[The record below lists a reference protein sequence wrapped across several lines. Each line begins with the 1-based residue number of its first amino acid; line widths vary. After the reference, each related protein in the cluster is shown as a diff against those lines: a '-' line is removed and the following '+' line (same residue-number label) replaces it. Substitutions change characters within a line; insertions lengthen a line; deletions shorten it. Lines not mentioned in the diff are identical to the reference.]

1 MSKKNLILPGKII
14 AVKFRFHQ
22 MKKLLFLFLLI
33 FGTFS
38 WGQTKKDIR
47 INWRANN
54 DFSVG
59 TYLLKIPSFDAPF
72 LDFDSGT
79 NTLHYTTSF
88 AVDKPI
94 DEGSLVITAVNT
106 VPVSATE
113 LGNLNKERI
122 PSAVNGSLQNSIARD
137 KISAVF
143 SFSPVIKQGENFFK
157 VVGLTYEFA
166 YSTKRL
172 ATAPSDFTS
181 LSNSVLASGDFYR
194 FYITKSGVYKI
205 TKGFLQEL
213 GINTAGVDPRKI
225 KLYGNGGRMIPLKNN
240 VIYPADLTENAIQFS
255 GEEDGVLDAADYIL
269 FYGEGVDNWNN
280 ESQTTNNLYADKSYY
295 YVTIGSDNG
304 KRMAAMP
311 EPVGPTT
318 ETISVFDD
326 YQYHEIDRV
335 NIARLG
341 RRWFGEE
348 FQVNNEQTFDFTIP
362 NVVAGSSSSLK
373 VYTAAAAGN
382 YTNFK
387 VEANGTQVGTINIG
401 PIGNYTEAVEGILN
415 TTFPATEN
423 AAIKL
428 TYNNNGAPSA
438 DGYLDYIILKS
449 KRNLKS
455 TGKQFAFQYDAALS
469 GTGIGTY
476 QFSDATGIDQVW
488 DISDLYNVSQKTN
501 NNAAAFAFNQAL
513 GEAKKYC
520 AVVLSDAYTPLKEAE
535 TKIANQNIKGTIFL
549 DQQGQFKDIDYL
561 IITPK
566 LFQAQAEKLAQ
577 FHRSYSQLNVK
588 VVTLESIYPEFCSGK
603 QDIGAIR
610 NLVKYVYFNASSP
623 EKRVKYLNLF
633 GDASYDFKNR
643 ISKFSNYV
651 PIYHALNSYTLGESS
666 FASDDFF
673 GMMDPTEGDVDGNS
687 KGLDIAVGRMI
698 ANSSTQADEL
708 VTKVIDYHDPKSY
721 GNWRNNF
728 VVIADDADVVQDA
741 SLQTRMNNLADT
753 IVAEKPFMNPK
764 KILLDAY
771 VQETASGGSRYPKAR
786 EDFFNSFEKGALVFN
801 YLGHGGEDGLT
812 QERVWEKTDSQNL
825 ANKYKY
831 PLFITITCQ
840 FSRFDNPYR
849 PTAGEYTYWNPSGGA
864 ISMITTVREIGQIT
878 GETFNDILSEY
889 LFAYGS
895 NQYTS
900 IAEALRLAKNDPQA
914 QSTRVVFYLGDPA
927 LFLAIPKP
935 KIQLTKV
942 NDVPIT
948 GVIDDLKSLAYVKLN
963 GEIVDENNNLQSA
976 YNGALSVQIYDKEI
990 IRSTYNNDGNS
1001 PPISFKTLGETVF
1014 RGNAQVTNGQFEFG
1028 FVVPRDIAIP
1038 LGNGRISFYSKK
1050 EAATLDN
1057 TGYNTEIKI
1066 GGINANA
1073 VADNTAPLAKL
1084 YMNDQS
1090 FVNGGITNTS
1100 PLFLAYLED
1109 ENGINTASG
1118 IGHDIVA
1125 ILDGNENNPYKLNDY
1140 YETELDNYK
1149 KGKIKFPFRNLAVG
1163 LHTISFKA
1171 WDVYNNLV
1179 TSELQFVV
1187 TGNESIAL
1195 TNVLNY
1201 PNPFVNYTEF
1211 WFTHNRPF
1219 EPLEVQVQVLTITG
1233 KIVWTKNQTITSE
1246 GFLSRE
1252 ISWDGRDD
1260 FGAKIGKGVY
1270 IYKLTVKST
1279 LTGSKTEKYEKLVI
1293 L

>member
-1 MSKKNLILPGKII
+1 
-14 AVKFRFHQ
+14 
-22 MKKLLFLFLLI
+22 MKKILFFFLFI
-33 FGTFS
+33 FGVS
-38 WGQTKKDIR
+38 WGQNKTDLR
-47 INWRANN
+47 VNWLSKN
-54 DFSVG
+54 DFNIG
-59 TYLLKIPSFDAPF
+59 PYLIKIPQFDAKYI
-72 LDFDSGT
+72 DFNSGT
-79 NTLHYTTSF
+79 NTLRHSSGFVTSSP
-88 AVDKPI
+88 VDEK
-94 DEGSLVITAVNT
+94 SLVISNLIT
-106 VPVSATE
+106 VPIAVAE
-113 LGNLNKERI
+113 LGQLDKNNI
-122 PSAVNGSLQNSIARD
+122 PTSPNATLTNSMARD
-137 KISAVF
+137 KLYAQF
-143 SFSPVIKQGENFFK
+143 SFSPIIKQGESYLK
-157 VVGLTYEFA
+157 VTSLTYEFA
-166 YSTKRL
+166 YSSNRL
-172 ATAPSDFTS
+172 VNTPSDFTT
-181 LSNSVLASGDFYR
+181 LSSSVLASGDFYR
-194 FYITKSGVYKI
+194 FYLTKSGVYKI
-205 TKGFLQEL
+205 SKSFLQQL
-213 GINTAGVDPRKI
+213 GINTTGLDPRKI

-240 VIYPADLTENAIQFS
+240 VPYPADLTENAIQIS
-255 GEEDGVLDAADYIL
+255 GEEDGVFDAADYIL

-295 YVTIGSDNG
+295 YITTGSDNG
-304 KRMAAMP
+304 KRMTSML

-318 ETISVFDD
+318 ETITAFDD

-348 FQVNNEQTFDFTIP
+348 FQINNEQTFNFTIP
-362 NVVAGSSSSLK
+362 NVVAGSTSSLK

-382 YTNFK
+382 FTNFK

-401 PIGNYTEAVEGILN
+401 PIGSYTEAVEGVLN
-415 TTFPATEN
+415 TSFPASEST
-423 AAIKL
+423 AITL

-438 DGYLDYIILKS
+438 DGYLDYISLKS
-449 KRNLKS
+449 KRILKS
-455 TGKQFAFQYDAALS
+455 TGKQFRFQNDAANTGS
-469 GTGIGTY
+469 GIGSY
-476 QFSDATGIDQVW
+476 QFADATGIDQVW
-488 DISDLYNVSQKTN
+488 DITDIYNVTQKNT
-501 NNAAAFAFNQAL
+501 AGATAFSFSQAL
-513 GEAKKYC
+513 GEARKYIS
-520 AVVLSDAYTPLKEAE
+520 VVLTDAFTPLKDAE
-535 TKIANQNIKGTIFL
+535 TKVANQNLKGTIFL
-549 DQQGQFKDIDYL
+549 DNLGQFKDIDYL
-561 IITPK
+561 IFTPK

-588 VVTLESIYPEFCSGK
+588 VITLESIYPEFCSGK

-623 EKRVKYLNLF
+623 DKRVKYVNLF

-643 ISKFSNYV
+643 VSKFSNYV

-666 FASDDFF
+666 FASDDYF
-673 GMMDPTEGDVDGNS
+673 GMMDPTEGDVDSNS

-698 ANSSTQADEL
+698 ANSSAQADEL

-728 VVIADDADVVQDA
+728 VVIADDSDIVQDA
-741 SLQTRMNNLADT
+741 SLQTRMNNLADN
-753 IVAEKPFMNPK
+753 IVNEKPFMNPK

-786 EDFFNSFEKGALVFN
+786 EDFFNAFEKGALVFN

-849 PTAGEYTYWNPSGGA
+849 PTAGEYAYWNPSGGA
-864 ISMITTVREIGQIT
+864 ISMITTIREIGQIT

-889 LFAYGS
+889 LFAYGT

-935 KIQLTKV
+935 KIVLTKV
-942 NDVPIT
+942 NDQPIT
-948 GVIDDLKSLAYVKLN
+948 GTIDEFKSLAYVKLN
-963 GEIVDENNNLQSA
+963 GEIVDENNTLQTT
-976 YNGALSVQIYDKEI
+976 YTGGLGVQIFDKEI

-1001 PPISFKTLGETVF
+1001 PVLAFKTLGETIF
-1014 RGNAQVTNGQFEFG
+1014 RGNATITNGQFEFG

-1038 LGNGRISFYSKK
+1038 VGNGRISFYSKK
-1050 EAATLDN
+1050 EATTLDN

-1073 VADNTAPLAKL
+1073 AADNIAPQVKL

-1090 FVNGGITNTS
+1090 FVNGGITNNA

-1118 IGHDIVA
+1118 IGHDIIA
-1125 ILDGNENNPYKLNDY
+1125 ILDGNESNPYKLNDY

-1149 KGKIKFPFRNLAVG
+1149 KGEIKFPFRNLAVG
-1163 LHTISFKA
+1163 LHSITFKA

-1187 TGNESIAL
+1187 TGSESITL

-1233 KIVWTKNQTITSE
+1233 KIVWTKNQTITTE

-1252 ISWDGRDD
+1252 ISWDARDD

-1270 IYKLTVKST
+1270 IYKLTVRST